1 MKKSFFYLVFLI
13 FQLFT
18 CFFLLTVN
26 LVEKSNFLTGFVMS
40 IIIFILFIIQIVLA
54 IVFKEGM
61 KKKSLIIVFSFLVF
75 LLELYFFYVFFQKTT

>member
-1 MKKSFFYLVFLI
+1 MKFFFYLGFLL

-18 CFFLLTVN
+18 CFFILTVN

-40 IIIFILFIIQIVLA
+40 VIIFILFIMKIVLA

-61 KKKSLIIVFSFLVF
+61 KKKSLIIVFSFVVF